1 MRLYMGTRREFY
13 NVVLCLI
20 SYVSMKL
27 SEMKSDSIKPKFIT
41 RKMKL
46 IMTRHHLVLCVNCS
60 NKKDEY
66 SENTGRAQLCHEQ
79 LAHDKKFITQ

>member
-46 IMTRHHLVLCVNCS
+46 IMTSPCIMCKL
-60 NKKDEY
+60 
-66 SENTGRAQLCHEQ
+66 Q
-79 LAHDKKFITQ
+79 